1 MSSMNI
7 VAIKFLQYFIMHV
20 HFLQIK
26 HGQGNVDIFLH
37 KYDTFKINVL

>member
-1 MSSMNI
+1 MTDVLH
-7 VAIKFLQYFIMHV
+7 VAIFTIFHKHV